1 MPRINQEKKI
11 KEIAYKYFAAL
22 NSLSLTHL
30 SSGDNDPSSP
40 FQKYFEDVE
49 KAYSYL
55 SPTHKTLINKEFFYE
70 DYPNWW
76 MSLYSSYQFKKLK
89 KEAIWTFLRYF
100 YEIH

>member
-1 MPRINQEKKI
+1 MSIINQERKI
-11 KEIAYKYFAAL
+11 KEIANKYFIAL
-22 NSLSLTHL
+22 KNISLSFI
-30 SSGDNDPSSP
+30 SSGEKDLYSP
-40 FQKYFEDVE
+40 FQKYYDDVE

-55 SPTHKTLINKEFFYE
+55 SSAHKRLINKEFFYD

-76 MSLYSSYQFKKLK
+76 TSIYSDSQFKKIK